1 MALYVFSDAH
11 LGSLDKDKE
20 TEKLSKIASL
30 FEKVKADGDRLVIL
44 GDLFDFWFEYKH
56 VIPKEHH
63 EVLFMLS
70 DLIRCGVRIDYV
82 SGNHDFWLGDFF
94 SEHMGIRVYRDS
106 FECNYDGKRIH
117 FVHGDGL
124 AKADRGYRFL
134 KRVLRN
140 PVNIWLYRKLPPDWA
155 IPLAKFVSGTSRK
168 HTSHREY
175 TFAPDYEMYAREKLA
190 DGFDIVA
197 IGHLHLPT
205 LKQFD
210 GGFYVNS
217 GDFIEH
223 FSFVRLA
230 EGNLSLEFIE

>member
-1 MALYVFSDAH
+1 MLTD
-11 LGSLDKDKE
+11 
-20 TEKLSKIASL
+20 
-30 FEKVKADGDRLVIL
+30 LVHRGI
-44 GDLFDFWFEYKH
+44 
-56 VIPKEHH
+56 
-63 EVLFMLS
+63 
-70 DLIRCGVRIDYV
+70 RIDYV

-94 SEHMGIRVYRDS
+94 SEYMQIEVYRDS
-106 FECNYDGKRIH
+106 FECTYEGKRIH

-124 AKADRGYRFL
+124 ARADRGYRFL

-175 TFAPDYEMYAREKLA
+175 TFAPDYEMYARQKLA

-197 IGHLHLPT
+197 IGHLHLPI
-205 LKQFD
+205 LKEFD
-210 GGFYVNS
+210 DGHYVNS

-223 FSFVRLA
+223 FSYVRLA
-230 EGNLSLEFIE
+230 NGKLSLELIE